1 MRLLRRNLF
10 WVYATYAVSI
20 VSGLV
25 TTPILVGGLGKAG
38 FGVWAVIGSLTAYL
52 ALLDFGIGPAVVRF
66 AAEQRG
72 RRSLEETSAL
82 ASVGLVVY
90 AVIGVLTLLLG
101 ALAAWLLPH
110 LVDLPEDLVSPAQLA
125 TLLVVAGL
133 AARFPLGL
141 FGNLLVAQQRND
153 VLNIAGSISTL
164 LYALAVVVV
173 FARGGGIVA
182 VGAIALVTTVLRLLL
197 PLAWLRRELPSL
209 RLRPSLVTRAQLRE
223 LLAVSGDNLL
233 IHISGRVVFTAD
245 VIVVGVALG
254 AEQAAVYAIPAK
266 LFALAYGL
274 GIAGTS
280 LLYPAFA
287 ELEGA
292 DDELRQRLYLRTGL
306 RTGMAAMLVVALPLL
321 LLPGEVI
328 RAWVGGGF
336 EGSTRVLVL
345 LALALVIHQPI
356 TLLTQYLMAR
366 GRQRPV
372 ARIMLASVVV
382 SLLLS
387 IALALT
393 VGLWGVA
400 LGTLLGE
407 LVMLALVPRL
417 VAGVA
422 GISLATLARSLL
434 RPVLPALALGIPVL
448 AVAGRA
454 LDADELLSLA
464 PLGLVWIALAAP
476 VLWLF
481 GLAPAEREALARKLR
496 PSQPPLAAVPESL

>member
-1 MRLLRRNLF
+1 
-10 WVYATYAVSI
+10 
-20 VSGLV
+20 
-25 TTPILVGGLGKAG
+25 
-38 FGVWAVIGSLTAYL
+38 
-52 ALLDFGIGPAVVRF
+52 
-66 AAEQRG
+66 
-72 RRSLEETSAL
+72 
-82 ASVGLVVY
+82 
-90 AVIGVLTLLLG
+90 
-101 ALAAWLLPH
+101 
-110 LVDLPEDLVSPAQLA
+110 
-125 TLLVVAGL
+125 
-133 AARFPLGL
+133 
-141 FGNLLVAQQRND
+141 
-153 VLNIAGSISTL
+153 
-164 LYALAVVVV
+164 
-173 FARGGGIVA
+173 
-182 VGAIALVTTVLRLLL
+182 
-197 PLAWLRRELPSL
+197 
-209 RLRPSLVTRAQLRE
+209 
-223 LLAVSGDNLL
+223 
-233 IHISGRVVFTAD
+233 
-245 VIVVGVALG
+245 
-254 AEQAAVYAIPAK
+254 
-266 LFALAYGL
+266 
-274 GIAGTS
+274 
-280 LLYPAFA
+280 
-287 ELEGA
+287 
-292 DDELRQRLYLRTGL
+292 
-306 RTGMAAMLVVALPLL
+306 MAAMLVVALPLL